1 MKKTILL
8 YFLFFIAFSTTSFSQ
23 DENLKAFYTINLIR
37 YVGWNSHSLEG
48 DFIIAVV
55 GNSEVADQLRA
66 YSDGKRFG
74 HQNYLIKEYDEL
86 EKIKTCQVMYIGK
99 NIKISGGQ
107 KYLLEKARAVGS
119 LIITESEGMTNN
131 GAAVNFVLRNE
142 GLQFELN
149 ETNAGYANLQFSS
162 RLASMAAA
170 IVLN

>member
-1 MKKTILL
+1 MKNLNILI
-8 YFLFFIAFSTTSFSQ
+8 FLFFLAFSASAFSQ
-23 DENLKAFYTINLIR
+23 EESLKAFYTINLIR
-37 YVGWNSHSLEG
+37 YVGWNGHSLEG
-48 DFIIAVV
+48 DFVIAVV
-55 GNSEVADQLRA
+55 GNSEVAKQLRA

-86 EKIKTCQVMYIGK
+86 EKVNTCQVLYIGK
-99 NIKISGGQ
+99 NTKVSGGQ
-107 KYLLEKARAVGS
+107 RYLLEKARAVGS
-119 LIITESEGMTNN
+119 LIIAESDGMINK

-149 ETNAGYANLQFSS
+149 ESNAGYANLQFSS